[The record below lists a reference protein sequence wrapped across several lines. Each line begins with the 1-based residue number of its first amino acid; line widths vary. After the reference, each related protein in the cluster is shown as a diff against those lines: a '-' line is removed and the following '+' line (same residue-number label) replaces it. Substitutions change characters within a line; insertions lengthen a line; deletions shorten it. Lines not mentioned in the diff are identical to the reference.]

1 MPKIKLGR
9 VAEFMKKEVLEHL
22 FSSVVAAKEVK
33 EITGLS
39 YKQIKEWNKK
49 SILPCRERDSD
60 GARQWRR
67 FSGSDVLKLCILKEL
82 RNAGIPPLDLYQ
94 LVGWLKDNEKGLLK
108 EIMEEITH
116 GSEIFLSTNLKDK
129 FFLIPSSE
137 KINNALFLAYN
148 DKDADAKICMR
159 ININQIVNDI
169 LKTLNQKPL
178 R

>member
-1 MPKIKLGR
+1 MKKQSKIK
-9 VAEFMKKEVLEHL
+9 KEILENL
-22 FSSVVAAKEVK
+22 FSSIVVAKEVK
-33 EITGLS
+33 EVTGLS
-39 YKQIKEWNKK
+39 YKQIKEWDKK
-49 SILPCRERDSD
+49 ELLPYRERGSD
-60 GARQWRR
+60 EARQWRR
-67 FSGSDVLKLCILKEL
+67 FNGTDILKLCILKEL
-82 RNAGIPPLDLYQ
+82 RNAGIPPADLYQ

-178 R
+178 K

>member
-1 MPKIKLGR
+1 MKKQSKIK
-9 VAEFMKKEVLEHL
+9 KEILENL
-22 FSSVVAAKEVK
+22 FSSIVVAKEVK
-33 EITGLS
+33 EVTGLS
-39 YKQIKEWNKK
+39 YKQIKEWDKK
-49 SILPCRERDSD
+49 ELLPYRELGSD
-60 GARQWRR
+60 EARQWRR
-67 FSGSDVLKLCILKEL
+67 FNGTDILKLCILKEL
-82 RNAGIPPLDLYQ
+82 RNAGIPPADLYQ

-178 R
+178 K